1 MPFYD
6 YDCARCGPFTAFR
19 PMAEY
24 EAPVACPD
32 CSEAAPRILL
42 QAPLLGGMDQPR
54 LAAHATNERSAH
66 EPRRST
72 SSHGHAPGCGCC
84 SGGKGGAAGKAPKR
98 RKGFP
103 DRRPWMIS
111 H

>member
-24 EAPVACPD
+24 EAPIACPD
-32 CSEAAPRILL
+32 CGEAAPRILL

-66 EPRRST
+66 APRRSA
-72 SSHGHAPGCGCC
+72 SGHAPGCGCC
-84 SGGKGGAAGKAPKR
+84 AGGKSAAAGKTAKR
-98 RKGFP
+98 QKGFP
-103 DRRPWMIS
+103 ERRPWMIS

>member
-6 YDCARCGPFTAFR
+6 YACEGCGPFTAFR
-19 PMAEY
+19 EMAEY
-24 EAPVACPD
+24 DAPLPCPE
-32 CSEAAPRILL
+32 CGASAPRVLL
-42 QAPLLGGMDQPR
+42 TPPLLGGMDQAR

-66 EPRRST
+66 APRRSAG
-72 SSHGHAPGCGCC
+72 HGPGCGCC
-84 SGGKGGAAGKAPKR
+84 SGGGGKAKASAR
-98 RKGFP
+98 SKGFP

>member
-6 YDCARCGPFTAFR
+6 YACESCGPFTVFR

-24 EAPVACPD
+24 DAPSACPD
-32 CSEAAPRILL
+32 CGGAAPRILL
-42 QAPLLGGMDQPR
+42 TAPSLGGMDQAQ

-66 EPRRST
+66 APRRSG
-72 SSHGHAPGCGCC
+72 HGAGCGCC
-84 SGGKGGAAGKAPKR
+84 TVKSTKGKAEPR
-98 RKGFP
+98 AKGFSN
-103 DRRPWMIS
+103 RRPWMIS

>member
-6 YDCARCGPFTAFR
+6 YDCAQCGPFTAFR
-19 PMAEY
+19 PMADY
-24 EAPVACPD
+24 AAPVSCPD
-32 CSEAAPRILL
+32 CGEAAPRILL
-42 QAPLLGGMDQPR
+42 RAPLLGGMDQPR

-66 EPRRST
+66 EPRRSA
-72 SSHGHAPGCGCC
+72 SGHAPGCGCC
-84 SGGKGGAAGKAPKR
+84 SGGKGAAAGKAKKR